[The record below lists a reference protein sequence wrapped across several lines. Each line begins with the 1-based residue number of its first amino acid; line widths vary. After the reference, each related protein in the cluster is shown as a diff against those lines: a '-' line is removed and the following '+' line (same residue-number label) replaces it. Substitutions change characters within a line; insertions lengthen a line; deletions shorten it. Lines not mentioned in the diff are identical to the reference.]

1 MCECRCLW
9 RSENGIESFGAG
21 VIGGFPPLMW
31 VLGSKWSFATAVST
45 LSCWPISPAL
55 DCLPFVH
62 AVLAGGALLLICSW
76 TVHLSFLE
84 KCKPLPFKS
93 VLFKFC
99 YGILWELRN
108 SLFSF
113 LF

>member
-62 AVLAGGALLLICSW
+62 GCSGW
-76 TVHLSFLE
+76 WSTATHLFLD
-84 KCKPLPFKS
+84 C
-93 VLFKFC
+93 
-99 YGILWELRN
+99 
-108 SLFSF
+108 SLVFF
-113 LF
+113 GEVQTFAF